1 MLIVVVVVRE
11 VNRRHGIQKIN
22 QKKPQHNLGHG
33 VYKQKTNRDTTQ

>member
-22 QKKPQHNLGHG
+22 QKKPRHNFGHG